1 MFGSPIPNTTTP
13 PPRYGQLRNA
23 CCCGRGD
30 DSCAASVTATKEG
43 PAMSKITG
51 TDALIFL
58 AAIGLCLVVLLY
70 FVL

>member
-1 MFGSPIPNTTTP
+1 MT
-13 PPRYGQLRNA
+13 
-23 CCCGRGD
+23 
-30 DSCAASVTATKEG
+30 AAKEG
-43 PAMSKITG
+43 SAMSKITG

>member
-1 MFGSPIPNTTTP
+1 
-13 PPRYGQLRNA
+13 
-23 CCCGRGD
+23 
-30 DSCAASVTATKEG
+30 VTATKEG